1 MVRSSFFSFVQGGF
15 ATDCHIKCCPFLGHP
30 SSHSSLRF
38 APWIST
44 DNMVNPQPSTFQ
56 VSNGSLSYW
65 PYSTLSTNYG
75 LPYTC
80 HDLYTRLLDVR
91 SSADIFTPEFI
102 SISIER
108 LGPPNGPSDPALPA
122 LLTALSEH
130 EDLSSLFLHNVNWAH
145 FASRH
150 LWHSSI
156 IAFSNITYL
165 TMTETSL
172 QVNEFCSLIR
182 SFPLHG
188 LEVHSCLTTGDFQA
202 HPLSMDAHTIILNQ
216 QGPEIQYLD
225 ITVCEGSNILD
236 IFTQLWSPVSFS
248 KLEKLSISGRGGGN
262 VGQQIVRLIEISIP
276 LDLNINCEGFDLAP
290 APPISNLCEVTILV
304 ITIPLDG
311 ANDVRRTNDC
321 LRWWTSSLKR
331 IPRQNNIAYIHIDVI
346 VDQPS
351 IAYLPLPKLKRHS
364 SGGMATAWIYFDE
377 ALSDNDKFRLNRR
390 FGVTVL
396 RKQNT
401 ARPFNTQGYYAWI
414 RSDALA
420 ECFEHHL
427 GISLRRHA

>member
-1 MVRSSFFSFVQGGF
+1 
-15 ATDCHIKCCPFLGHP
+15 
-30 SSHSSLRF
+30 
-38 APWIST
+38 
-44 DNMVNPQPSTFQ
+44 MVNPQPSTFQ
-56 VSNGSLSYW
+56 VPTGFLSYW

-80 HDLYTRLLDVR
+80 NDLYTRLLDPR
-91 SSADIFTPEFI
+91 SAADILTPEFI

-108 LGPPNGPSDPALPA
+108 LGPPNGPSDPFLPA

-130 EDLSSLFLHNVNWAH
+130 EDISSLFLHNVNWAH

-172 QVNEFCSLIR
+172 QADEFCSLIR
-182 SFPLHG
+182 SFPLHV
-188 LEVHSCLTTGDFQA
+188 LEVHSCIITGDFQV
-202 HPLSMDAHTIILNQ
+202 HPLSMDAHTIMLNQ

-225 ITVCEGSNILD
+225 IAVCEGSNILD

-248 KLEKLSISGRGGGN
+248 KLEKLSISGRGGRN
-262 VGQQIVRLIEISIP
+262 VGQQIARLIEISIP
-276 LDLNINCEGFDLAP
+276 LDLNINCEGFDLAH
-290 APPISNLCEVTILV
+290 APPISNLCEVTNLV
-304 ITIPLDG
+304 ISIPLDG
-311 ANDVRRTNDC
+311 SNDFRRTNDC

-331 IPRQNNIAYIHIDVI
+331 IPRQNNISYIHIDVI

-351 IAYLPLPKLKRHS
+351 ITYLP

-377 ALSDNDKFRLNRR
+377 ALSDDNKFKLNHR

-401 ARPFNTQGYYAWI
+401 ARPFNTHAYYAWI
-414 RSDALA
+414 QSDALA

-427 GISLRRHA
+427 GISLRRYA